1 MNKLI
6 KLLLERQS
14 NSVIDWFKNI
24 DMRVNPDKF
33 QAMILSYGKKE
44 NKYPAC
50 NYMLKVNNRQTR
62 ARCEI
67 C

>member
-6 KLLLERQS
+6 KLLLEKQS
-14 NSVIDWFKNI
+14 NSVIENI
-24 DMRVNPDKF
+24 DMRVNSDKF

-50 NYMLKVNNRQTR
+50 NYMLKVNNRRTR

>member
-6 KLLLERQS
+6 KLLLKKES

-33 QAMILSYGKKE
+33 QATILSYGKKE
-44 NKYPAC
+44 NKYP
-50 NYMLKVNNRQTR
+50 
-62 ARCEI
+62 
-67 C
+67 

>member
-6 KLLLERQS
+6 KLLLEKQS
-14 NSVIDWFKNI
+14 NSVIENI
-24 DMRVNPDKF
+24 DMRVNSDKF

-62 ARCEI
+62 AKCEI

>member
-6 KLLLERQS
+6 KLLLEKQS
-14 NSVIDWFKNI
+14 NSVIENI
-24 DMRVNPDKF
+24 DMRVNSDKF

-50 NYMLKVNNRQTR
+50 NYMLKVNNRKTR

>member
-6 KLLLERQS
+6 KLLLEKQS
-14 NSVIDWFKNI
+14 NSVIENI
-24 DMRVNPDKF
+24 DMRVNSDKF